1 MMSETHAVQL
11 LIYRFGSGAS
21 FEGQLV
27 GALERLEAGGA
38 LKIVDLLFVGSDP
51 STGERFA
58 VDMPSGGAAGI
69 VAPLLGFRL
78 DPAER
83 RRLTRR
89 ALARGGERAELI
101 ERLTAL
107 LAPGEAAA
115 AMLIDHEWARVLA
128 DAVDRMGGSQVTNAF
143 VERTSLATLAAEVLA
158 AARQGSG

>member
-1 MMSETHAVQL
+1 MLQL
-11 LIYRFGSGAS
+11 VIYRFGPGAA

-38 LKIVDLLFVGSDP
+38 LKIVDLLFVGSDA

-58 VDMPSGGAAGI
+58 IDMPRGGAAGI

-78 DPAER
+78 DMAER

-89 ALARGGERAELI
+89 ALAAGGERAELI
-101 ERLTAL
+101 DRLADL

-115 AMLIDHEWARVLA
+115 ALLVDHEWARVLA
-128 DAVDRMGGSQVTNAF
+128 DAVDRTGGTQVTNAF
-143 VERTSLATLAAEVLA
+143 VERASLGTLAAEVLA
-158 AARQGSG
+158 AARQDSA

>member
-1 MMSETHAVQL
+1 MLQL
-11 LIYRFGSGAS
+11 VIYRFAPGAT

-38 LKIVDLLFVGSDP
+38 LKIVDLLFVGSDAA
-51 STGERFA
+51 TGERFA
-58 VDMPSGGAAGI
+58 IDMPRGGAAGI

-78 DPAER
+78 DMAER

-89 ALARGGERAELI
+89 ALAAGGERAELI
-101 ERLTAL
+101 DRLTGL

-128 DAVDRMGGSQVTNAF
+128 DAVDRTGGTQVTNAF
-143 VERTSLATLAAEVLA
+143 VERASLSTLAAEVLA
-158 AARQGSG
+158 AAGDDPA

>member
-1 MMSETHAVQL
+1 MVQL
-11 LIYRFGSGAS
+11 LIYRFGAGAA

-38 LKIVDLLFVGSDP
+38 LKVVDLLFVGSDP
-51 STGERFA
+51 STGEQFA

-89 ALARGGERAELI
+89 ARAAGDERAALI
-101 ERLTAL
+101 DRLTGV

-115 AMLIDHEWARVLA
+115 ALLIDHEWANVLA
-128 DAVDRMGGSQVTNAF
+128 DAVDRMGGTQVASAF
-143 VERTSLATLAAEVLA
+143 VERASLGTLAEQVLA
-158 AARQGSG
+158 AAAQR

>member
-1 MMSETHAVQL
+1 MLQL
-11 LIYRFGSGAS
+11 VIYRFGPGAA

-38 LKIVDLLFVGSDP
+38 LKIVDLLFVASDA

-58 VDMPSGGAAGI
+58 IDMPRGGAAGI

-78 DPAER
+78 DMTER

-89 ALARGGERAELI
+89 ALAAGGERAELI
-101 ERLTAL
+101 DRLTDL

-115 AMLIDHEWARVLA
+115 ALLVDHEWARVLA
-128 DAVDRMGGSQVTNAF
+128 DAVDRTGGTQLTNAF
-143 VERTSLATLAAEVLA
+143 VERASLGKLAAEVLA
-158 AARQGSG
+158 AARQDSA